1 MCITAFAFGALIQ
14 ITDLDYYDP
23 EVEVLFPGAAAL
35 FQIPCLHPF
44 HKMFSPILF
53 MCFRLVGK
61 LPTTFTQVV
70 LLH

>member
-1 MCITAFAFGALIQ
+1 MCITAFAFGPLIQ

-23 EVEVLFPGAAAL
+23 EVLFPVAAAL
-35 FQIPCLHPF
+35 FQIPCLYAF
-44 HKMFSPILF
+44 HKMFFPALF

-61 LPTTFTQVV
+61 LPTTFIQVV